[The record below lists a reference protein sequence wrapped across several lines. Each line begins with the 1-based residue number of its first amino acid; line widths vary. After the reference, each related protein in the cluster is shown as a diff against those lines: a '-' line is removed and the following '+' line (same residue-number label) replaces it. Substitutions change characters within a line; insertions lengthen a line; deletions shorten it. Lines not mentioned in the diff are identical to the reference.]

1 MMSILLVAAVDQQP
15 QELPPAAAFVLVAW
29 TLVSLAVFWKAR
41 VFSADALRHGEPRL
55 APHESLGNFAVI
67 LLAGLCTWIL
77 IPAMYSAATRRAPA
91 IGPATAPF
99 AIDAAELI
107 ALSAIASSA
116 AMLVLLAGNAL
127 FRDDG
132 LARLGLRLR
141 QAVPAIPIGMAGII
155 LIMPLITWV
164 GMLTIKLWE
173 LLGLE
178 HDTKHEMLRIL
189 ERTDDRGLARLLIFT
204 AAVIAP
210 LYEEVLFRGHLQTL
224 LAQVFARMK
233 PERDVVMEAYAAP
246 NAAVMRPQSPSPAV
260 KWLAILCTSLA
271 FAVVHPWWTTPPIF
285 FLSVCLGYAYERW
298 NNLWV
303 PIVMHALFNTSS
315 TVMFLLM
322 M

>member
-1 MMSILLVAAVDQQP
+1 
-15 QELPPAAAFVLVAW
+15 
-29 TLVSLAVFWKAR
+29 
-41 VFSADALRHGEPRL
+41 
-55 APHESLGNFAVI
+55 
-67 LLAGLCTWIL
+67 
-77 IPAMYSAATRRAPA
+77 MYSAATRRAPA

-224 LAQVFARMK
+224 LAHLLARVRRG
-233 PERDVVMEAYAAP
+233 PEPAAGAAIPPPLNAPYEPPAASALPYAAP
-246 NAAVMRPQSPSPAV
+246 EVAPRQPIPLPSA
-260 KWLAILCTSLA
+260 KWMAIIMTSIA
-271 FAVVHPWWTTPPIF
+271 FAIVHPWWTTPPIF

-298 NNLWV
+298 KNLWI
-303 PIVMHALFNTSS
+303 PIVMHALFNALS
-315 TVMFLLM
+315 M
-322 M
+322 MVSQYVPQ